1 MQKHNL
7 LKTADAYVQQI
18 ANDYQPRAQFAF
30 EQTLS
35 DSVTLKT
42 IYSDDVDLC
51 FVFNVAGVTVDVY
64 CNYGSKDVSGYVY
77 AKDAATANRVLRD
90 HFALKATALEY
101 QGKGSV
107 YYRAA
112 AA

>member
-18 ANDYQPRAQFAF
+18 ANDYLPRAAFAF

-35 DSVTLKT
+35 DSVKLKT

-64 CNYGSKDVSGYVY
+64 CNYGSNDVSGYVY
-77 AKDAATANRVLRD
+77 ANDAATANRLLRD
-90 HFALKATALEY
+90 HFALTVKSLQYE
-101 QGKGSV
+101 GNDSV
-107 YYRAA
+107 YYSAA
-112 AA
+112 A

>member
-18 ANDYQPRAQFAF
+18 ANDYLPRAQFAF

-42 IYSDDVDLC
+42 IYSDDVDL
-51 FVFNVAGVTVDVY
+51 FGHFGVTHRFHDGTNPAKIEDSIRLRVDHYLPKRRVVDKIAF
-64 CNYGSKDVSGYVY
+64 NYLSIGCITPELICIGTRLY
-77 AKDAATANRVLRD
+77 
-90 HFALKATALEY
+90 
-101 QGKGSV
+101 
-107 YYRAA
+107 
-112 AA
+112 